1 MDAADLRTLPR
12 SAEPI
17 GDEFFGIIWADGHE
31 SIYPAQYLRA
41 HCPCASC
48 NEKRLKARK
57 GPGAGGGISL
67 PVIGGG
73 EPAGPLS
80 MVRYEPVGR
89 YAIQFFWSDRHDTGI
104 FTFDFLREICP
115 CDACDA
121 ARAVKTPPPSR
132 GVAPRG

>member
-1 MDAADLRTLPR
+1 MGADLRTLPR

-31 SIYPAQYLRA
+31 SIYPARYLRA

-48 NEKRLKARK
+48 NEKRLRASK
-57 GPGAGGGISL
+57 GPGTGGGISL
-67 PVIGGG
+67 PVVGAE

-80 MVRYEPVGR
+80 IVRDEPMGR
-89 YAIQFFWSDRHDTGI
+89 YAVRFVWSDRHDTGI
-104 FTFDFLREICP
+104 FPFDLLRALCP

-121 ARAVKTPPPSR
+121 ARAAKTPPPPR
-132 GVAPRG
+132 GIAPRP